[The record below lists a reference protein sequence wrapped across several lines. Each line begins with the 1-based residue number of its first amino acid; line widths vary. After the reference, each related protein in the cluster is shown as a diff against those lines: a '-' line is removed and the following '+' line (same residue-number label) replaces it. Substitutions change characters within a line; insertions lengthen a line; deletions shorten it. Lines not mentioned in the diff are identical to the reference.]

1 MTTQRLMPTLTSV
14 AWPHWLF
21 WPALAL
27 YVAVLP
33 VKHTIALRYLA
44 FTLLLTA
51 TAGLLAT
58 LRQWPRFPLAKP
70 WLAYGGVA
78 VLSLLYAASPATS
91 FEEIRT
97 EIVYCA
103 LVFCV
108 ATTWGRTL
116 DTVRGL
122 GMILA
127 GVNFV
132 LVLIAFQYVDL
143 DTPMDRVMKLPPLA
157 FAGVN
162 SNFIVSI
169 LPLLAFLS
177 WDSWRSGARALSLAI
192 ALVLIPMDIAAL
204 MVSYTRQ
211 TSLALAAGLLC
222 WGVLVLR
229 KGFTWRRLMAVA
241 AVLLAVA
248 GLFVTQ
254 MVRRG
259 GPGDDVV
266 QLVRSSVAQDIRWQL
281 WRFSLEKIAERPL
294 TGSGFGRETFDQL
307 YADFLPDEPL
317 LWHAHNMIINKGIQ
331 MGIPGMAVFLA
342 LWLALAREL
351 ARHLRGAPRRHAL
364 AVAGLTTVVVV
375 FAKNMTDDFFVRD
388 IALLFWLLMGSLI
401 GSLEYQESLEKGSG
415 GPGRLS
421 V

>member
-1 MTTQRLMPTLTSV
+1 MTIRRLMPTPASV

-58 LRQWPRFPLAKP
+58 LRRWPRFPLAMP
-70 WLAYGGVA
+70 WLAYGVVA
-78 VLSLLYAASPATS
+78 ALSLLYAASPATS
-91 FEEIRT
+91 LEEIRT
-97 EIVYCA
+97 EIVYGA
-103 LVFCV
+103 LVFCI
-108 ATTWGRTL
+108 AATWGRAV
-116 DTVRGL
+116 DMVRGL
-122 GMILA
+122 AMVVA

-143 DTPMDRVMKLPPLA
+143 DTPMDSVMKLPPLA

-177 WDSWRSGARALSLAI
+177 WDSWRSGARTLSLAI
-192 ALVLIPMDIAAL
+192 ALVLIPMDTAAL

-229 KGFTWRRLMAVA
+229 NRFTWRRLMGVA
-241 AVLLAVA
+241 AVLLMVA
-248 GLFVTQ
+248 GLFVAQ

-259 GPGDDVV
+259 GDQGDVIE
-266 QLVRSSVAQDIRWQL
+266 LVRSSVAQDIRWQL
-281 WRFSLEKIAERPL
+281 WRFSVEKIAERPL
-294 TGSGFGRETFDQL
+294 TGSGFGRETFDKL

-351 ARHLRGAPRRHAL
+351 ARHLAAAPRRRAL

-375 FAKNMTDDFFVRD
+375 FAKNMTDDFFVRN
-388 IALLFWLLMGSLI
+388 IALLFWLLAGSMI
-401 GSLEYQESLEKGSG
+401 GSLEYQEGREKASG
-415 GPGRLS
+415 GPHRLS
-421 V
+421 A